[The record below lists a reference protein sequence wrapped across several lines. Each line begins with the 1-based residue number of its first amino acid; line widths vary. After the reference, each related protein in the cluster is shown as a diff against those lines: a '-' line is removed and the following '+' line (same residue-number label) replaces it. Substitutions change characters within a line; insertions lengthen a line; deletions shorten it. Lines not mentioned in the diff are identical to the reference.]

1 MNIYIGNLSYK
12 ARETDLKA
20 VFEKFGK
27 VDSIE
32 IIVDRRTRRSRGYAF
47 VEMSNGQAAQEAIKA
62 LDGKEFMGRS
72 LRVDASQSQE
82 GRPRSQASRGRT
94 AVERQPSPT
103 LSSDKKKTVE
113 ETEGGVLGFFKKLFK

>member
-20 VFEKFGK
+20 VFEKYGK

-47 VEMSNGQAAQEAIKA
+47 VEMSNDQAAEEAIKA
-62 LDGKEFMGRS
+62 LDGKEFLGRS
-72 LRVDASQSQE
+72 LRVDASQPKE
-82 GRPRSQASRGRT
+82 GRPRSGAPRTRAAGGRASP
-94 AVERQPSPT
+94 AP
-103 LSSDKKKTVE
+103 LSDKKKTE
-113 ETEGGVLGFFKKLFK
+113 EEKEGGVLGFFKKLFK